1 MLYLQNNVIY
11 SFILSGLLFA
21 LSGGWKKDEQD
32 FIHFT
37 NFIF

>member
-1 MLYLQNNVIY
+1 VTIQT
-11 SFILSGLLFA
+11 FFHLL
-21 LSGGWKKDEQD
+21 LVDGKDEQD

>member
-1 MLYLQNNVIY
+1 
-11 SFILSGLLFA
+11 LSGLLFA